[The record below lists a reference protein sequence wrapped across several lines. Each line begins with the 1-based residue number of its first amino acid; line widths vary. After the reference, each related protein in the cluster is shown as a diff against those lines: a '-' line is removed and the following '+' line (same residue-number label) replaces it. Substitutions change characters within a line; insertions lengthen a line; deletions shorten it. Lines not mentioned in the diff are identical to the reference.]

1 MESARAKEKYV
12 AESLLRPSRSLVL
25 ICFAHFNFLR
35 GRLTRKG
42 LLQYNRRLLFITS
55 SYKAIMEAIQTD
67 QAPLAIGPY
76 SQAIKAN
83 GFVFLSGQIPLVPE
97 TMQVIEG
104 DIQAQTDRVFASIAA
119 VLAAAGTALDKV
131 VKTTVFLADM
141 NDFTAMNEVY
151 ARYFGDHR
159 PARSTVQAARL
170 PRDVRVEI
178 EVIALA

>member
-1 MESARAKEKYV
+1 
-12 AESLLRPSRSLVL
+12 
-25 ICFAHFNFLR
+25 
-35 GRLTRKG
+35 
-42 LLQYNRRLLFITS
+42 
-55 SYKAIMEAIQTD
+55 MEAIQTD

-104 DIQAQTDRVFASIAA
+104 DIQTQTDRVFANIAA
-119 VLAAAGTALDKV
+119 VLTAAGSALDKV

-141 NDFTAMNEVY
+141 NDFTAMNEIY